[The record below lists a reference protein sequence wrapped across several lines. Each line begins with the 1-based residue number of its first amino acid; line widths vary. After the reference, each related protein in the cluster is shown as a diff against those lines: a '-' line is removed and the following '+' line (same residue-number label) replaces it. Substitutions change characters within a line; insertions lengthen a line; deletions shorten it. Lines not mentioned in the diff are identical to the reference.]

1 MLHNVER
8 GGVLKGLLVAV
19 CAVVGVVAPGTAPA
33 AVSVPVLSSPEVPAG
48 GGTYQALK
56 AARDP
61 VRRVDGRTGDWRGRA
76 TGFGGSSV
84 LSSGELVYQDHI
96 FDAYGPDD
104 GQDVAKLAVF
114 DPLTKGYPETY
125 RLDPALKY
133 LPGEFGIPTGPV
145 SAETHYGDD
154 PLEAEADLSEVRVG
168 SDSGRNMWLLA
179 RTTTMSSNHS
189 TALLVLLDTAPG
201 SAPHT
206 VPFNSGLHTTRADV
220 ALLLSGTRGWYSDL
234 HTGKVSALPAGSV
247 ATDSRGYANAVEAR
261 IPRRLGAVT
270 LPAGVGVAVASGL
283 PDGAQAR
290 LKSLPIA
297 PNVAN
302 VAFRSHEPS
311 RDWWD
316 REQGLTLAQGT
327 VDPFFAHADLGSL
340 ARGAN
345 QRYLPGAGYHDRL
358 FHSTPKISKEEKLEG
373 TLQHYG
379 VYLPKAYRASRP
391 SPLQFWFHF
400 RGGTAHIAAALVP
413 RIYKDMGE
421 DADTVVVSPRG
432 RGTSRWYVGKGHV
445 DWQEV
450 WADVHRS
457 FNVDRRR
464 TYIAGHSMG
473 GWASYLLP
481 ILYPDRFAAS
491 FPASAP
497 PTQGAY
503 TGADFATC
511 DNYTIPGAD
520 VKPCYTE
527 ANGSDPRAELTTP
540 LLPNLREVPL
550 AIYHGAAD
558 ELVPVSGV
566 ARQVQALNDLGYRYR
581 FYLFPHQEHYGPPIQ
596 DQWADGVRYE
606 HQFVMDPNP
615 ARVTYIRSRKF
626 ENAVEHVQ
634 SDGAHFDFDFAQAYW
649 MSDLDLVNEND
660 LKGVARFEGRSLAIP
675 ERGHSLVPE
684 VGAPQ
689 TDQTGPYVM
698 KGQAWKSTPGAL
710 VKPSNGFVVNMSG
723 AKGVRLDTPRMR
735 LSTRRR
741 MTGDVTTAARL
752 RLVLRGRWPRKVSAT
767 VNGRR
772 IRAIRRSRYVLLV
785 LPHGHDRLVI
795 NAR

>member
-1 MLHNVER
+1 MLHIVER
-8 GGVLKGLLVAV
+8 GGVRRGLLVAA
-19 CAVVGVVAPGTAPA
+19 CAALCGIAPAAAPA

-56 AARDP
+56 ASHDPARH
-61 VRRVDGRTGDWRGRA
+61 VDGRTGDWRGRA
-76 TGFGGSSV
+76 TGYGGSSV

-154 PLEAEADLSEVRVG
+154 PLETEADLSEVRVG
-168 SDSGRNMWLLA
+168 SDSARNMWLLA
-179 RTTTMSSNHS
+179 RTTTMSSNRS

-201 SAPHT
+201 SALRT
-206 VPFNSGLHTTRADV
+206 VPFNSGLHSTQADV
-220 ALLLSGTRGWYSDL
+220 ALLLTGTHGWYSDL
-234 HTGKVSALPAGSV
+234 RTGKVSALPAGSV

-270 LPAGVGVAVASGL
+270 LPAQVGVAVASGL
-283 PDGAQAR
+283 PDGTQAR

-302 VAFRSHEPS
+302 VAFRTHEPS

-316 REQGLTLAQGT
+316 RQQGLTLAGGT
-327 VDPFFAHADLGSL
+327 VDPFFARADLASL
-340 ARGAN
+340 RRGAN
-345 QRYLPGAGYHDRL
+345 GRYLPGPGYHDRL
-358 FHSTPKISKEEKLEG
+358 FHSTPRISKEEKLEG

-379 VYLPKAYRASRP
+379 VYLPKAYRPSKQ

-421 DADTVVVSPRG
+421 DANTVVVSPRG

-540 LLPNLREVPL
+540 LLPNLRQVPL

-606 HQFVMDPNP
+606 HKFVMDPNP

-634 SDGAHFDFDFAQAYW
+634 SDGVRFDFDFAQAYW
-649 MSDLDLVNEND
+649 MSGLDLVKESD
-660 LKGVARFEGRSLAIP
+660 LGGVARFDGRSLAIP
-675 ERGHSLVPE
+675 ERPHTLTPE
-684 VGAPQ
+684 AGAPQ

-698 KGQAWKSTPGAL
+698 KGQAWQYGAAAPGHQ
-710 VKPSNGFVVNMSG
+710 VNGFVVKISG
-723 AKGVRLDTPRMR
+723 AKGVRLDVARMR
-735 LSTRRR
+735 LSTHKRL
-741 MTGDVTTAARL
+741 TGDIDTGSRL
-752 RLVLRGRWPRKVSAT
+752 RLVLPGHWPRRVSAS
-767 VNGRR
+767 VGGKR
-772 IRAIRRSRYVLLV
+772 IRAIRRSRYVVLV
-785 LPHGHDRLVI
+785 LPRGHDKLVI
-795 NAR
+795 SAR

>member
-1 MLHNVER
+1 MLHIVER
-8 GGVLKGLLVAV
+8 GGVCRGLVVAACVAV
-19 CAVVGVVAPGTAPA
+19 CGLVPAPAQA

-56 AARDP
+56 ASRDP
-61 VRRVDGRTGDWRGRA
+61 ARHVDGRTSDWHGRA
-76 TGFGGSSV
+76 TRFGGSSV

-96 FDAYGPDD
+96 FDAYGPDN

-125 RLDPALKY
+125 RLDPALQY

-145 SAETHYGDD
+145 SAATHYGDD
-154 PLEAEADLSEVRVG
+154 PLETQADLSEVRVG
-168 SDSGRNMWLLA
+168 SDSARNMWLLA
-179 RTTTMSSNHS
+179 RTTTMGTNRS

-201 SAPHT
+201 SALHT
-206 VPFNSGLHTTRADV
+206 VPFNSGLHSTRAEV
-220 ALLLSGTRGWYSDL
+220 ALLLTGTHGWYADL
-234 HTGKVSALPAGSV
+234 RTGKVSALPAGSV

-270 LPAGVGVAVASGL
+270 LPAQLGVAVASGL
-283 PDGAQAR
+283 PDGTQAR

-302 VAFRSHEPS
+302 VAFRTHEPS

-316 REQGLTLAQGT
+316 RSQALTLAGGT
-327 VDPFFAHADLGSL
+327 VDPFFARADLGSL

-345 QRYLPGAGYHDRL
+345 QRYLPGPGYHDRL
-358 FHSTPKISKEEKLEG
+358 FHSTPRISKEADLEG

-379 VYLPKAYRASRP
+379 VYLPKAYRPSKQ

-421 DADTVVVSPRG
+421 DANTVVVSPRG

-520 VKPCYTE
+520 VKPCYTA

-540 LLPNLREVPL
+540 LLPNLRDVPL

-596 DQWADGVRYE
+596 DQWAEGVRYE
-606 HQFVMDPNP
+606 HSFVLDPNP
-615 ARVTYIRSRKF
+615 AHVTYIRSRKF
-626 ENAVEHVQ
+626 ENAIEHVQ
-634 SDGAHFDFDFAQAYW
+634 SDGVRFDFDFAQAYW
-649 MSDLDLVNEND
+649 MSGLDLVNERD
-660 LKGVARFEGRSLAIP
+660 LGGIARFDGRSLAIP
-675 ERGHSLVPE
+675 ERPHTLAPE
-684 VGAPQ
+684 AGVPQ

-698 KGQAWKSTPGAL
+698 KGQKWQYNGAAPGPR
-710 VKPSNGFVVNMSG
+710 VNGFVVKISG
-723 AKGVRLDTPRMR
+723 AKGVRLDVARMR
-735 LSTRRR
+735 LSTRKRF
-741 MTGDVTTAARL
+741 TGDVDTGSRL
-752 RLVLRGRWPRKVSAT
+752 RLVLRGHWPRRVSAR
-767 VNGRR
+767 VGGKR
-772 IRAIRRSRYVLLV
+772 IHAIRRSRYLVLV
-785 LPHGHDRLVI
+785 LPRGHDKLVI

>member
-8 GGVLKGLLVAV
+8 GGVRRGLMAAALAAACLVPA
-19 CAVVGVVAPGTAPA
+19 AAPA
-33 AVSVPVLSSPEVPAG
+33 AVTVPVLSAPEVPAG
-48 GGTYQALK
+48 GGSYQNLK
-56 AARDP
+56 ATRDP
-61 VRRVDGRTGDWRGRA
+61 ARRVDGRTGDWRGRA

-104 GQDVAKLAVF
+104 GQDATKLAVF

-125 RLDPALKY
+125 RLDPALGY

-145 SAETHYGDD
+145 SSATHYGDD
-154 PLEAEADLSEVRVG
+154 PLETEADLSEVRVG
-168 SDSGRNMWLLA
+168 SDAARNLWLLA
-179 RTTTMSSNHS
+179 RTTTMSTPHS
-189 TALLVLLDTAPG
+189 TAVLVLLDTAPG
-201 SAPHT
+201 SVTRT
-206 VPFNSGLHTTRADV
+206 VPFNSGLHTTQAEV
-220 ALLLSGTRGWYSDL
+220 ALLLTGNGGWYADL
-234 HTGKVSALPAGSV
+234 RTGQVSALPKGSV
-247 ATDSRGYANAVEAR
+247 ATDSGGYANAVEAR

-270 LPAGVGVAVASGL
+270 LPPQVGVAVATGL
-283 PDGAQAR
+283 PDGTQAR

-302 VAFRSHEPS
+302 VAFRSREPS

-316 REQGLTLAQGT
+316 REQALTLVKGT
-327 VDPFFAHADLGSL
+327 IDPFFAHADLGAL
-340 ARGAN
+340 AQGAN
-345 QRYLPGAGYHDRL
+345 QRYLPGPGYHDRL
-358 FHSTPKISKEEKLEG
+358 FHSTPRISKEEKLEG

-379 VYLPKAYRASRP
+379 VYLPKSYRPAQP
-391 SPLQFWFHF
+391 SPLQWWFHF

-413 RIYKDMGE
+413 RIYTDMGE
-421 DADTVVVSPRG
+421 NANTIVVSPRG

-450 WADVHRS
+450 WADVHRT

-491 FPASAP
+491 FPASGP

-540 LLPNLREVPL
+540 LLPNLRQVPL

-581 FYLFPHQEHYGPPIQ
+581 FYVFPHQEHYGPPIQ
-596 DQWADGVRYE
+596 DQWAEGVRYE
-606 HQFVMDPNP
+606 HRFVLDPNP

-634 SDGAHFDFDFAQAYW
+634 SDGVPFDFDFAQAYW
-649 MSDLDLVNEND
+649 MSGLDLVNERD
-660 LKGVARFEGRSLAIP
+660 LGGIAHFDGRSLAIP

-698 KGQAWKSTPGAL
+698 KGQAWKDTPGGLAR
-710 VKPSNGFVVNMSG
+710 PSNGFVVNITG
-723 AKGVRLDTPRMR
+723 AKGVRLDVGRMR
-735 LSTRRR
+735 LMTRQR
-741 MTGDVTTAARL
+741 MTGDVTTGSRL
-752 RLVLRGRWPRKVSAT
+752 RLVLRGRWPRKVSAS
-767 VNGRR
+767 VNGKR
-772 IRAIRRSRYVLLV
+772 IRAIRRSRNVVIV
-785 LPHGHDRLVI
+785 LPRGHDRLVLT
-795 NAR
+795 AR